1 MAAIVLNVTDESM
14 LTQIK
19 KACSLLKGVG
29 SVKVV
34 KSSVGSHDITKTKG
48 FREAMDDIEK
58 GRVYDAESAEDMF
71 KQILG
76 HV

>member
-58 GRVYDAESAEDMF
+58 GRVYSAESAEDMF